1 MVFVIFNQN
10 WLCVYG
16 RKVVTLPRTL
26 LALFPLLLS
35 TAGLPASAQAPVTVT
50 DHILQFHATSPQFKP
65 RSLTP
70 PARQVSFKSSVFVFG
85 DTEDLND
92 YRSPDAAH
100 PRFGSKLHGQRGLG
114 RVFLLTTCGDPCTNK
129 DFNAQRSVWINKS
142 IDPALDDWQQ
152 AIVVDRFGLTLL
164 PVMFDQP
171 RLDEASRLEKIQ
183 LEFAINGSLVHG
195 SGAEMRVGNSGIS
208 HYYIQV
214 FEKKE
219 SSCRQYGRSFG
230 EGAASEDDDGDYVSI
245 DIPLARKFPQ
255 TANGIVVGAPKVYDS
270 VALMALRNAAL
281 TQMQA
286 INPFVASAITGNYGT
301 LQGVTKDVSY
311 LNLQGQYAPPA
322 PATVSSINDQTVTCP
337 AGYYP
342 YGASACAPIA
352 SGTTSAPLT
361 ATATSVTATP
371 SAPLAPT
378 IPAAPSYTAP
388 ATPGVVGQS
397 SADSLVEQVQLSA
410 QLQVY
415 QLLLQGAQSDTL
427 FLQNSRAVANRAQT
441 TIGFPISIDPPRQFR
456 HAVAEVRILI
466 EPFPSPTSS
475 ETPAVSIV
483 NLLPSQK
490 TYNVAKITSK
500 QRSFGGAAVIE
511 QVASVGVSGGKSK
524 DRLYLAKDTDTVALQ
539 YDHPSVRPLR
549 SPLPDQ
555 ALTGLEAA
563 MRMQRLDECDNA
575 WFALDD
581 ADGRAELDDKNS
593 RDNSVLFGW
602 QFRPVLGADYVA
614 GGPRQV
620 FAQLALPEAL
630 GDRKFLPAVL
640 VQTRWREYDEKRQ
653 VVGPVFHSSCTVTP
667 IYDPVI
673 LEDPLRVHDATW
685 DDVGSG
691 VLKIR
696 AHGSFFSPAITMQNG
711 NKSYAPVITDG
722 HEIQFYAPAKDLLLN
737 GEIKLLSNTGSST
750 SLTIPSTD
758 RQGCRLDST
767 SMWAIPQADGTAR
780 VTMIVNS
787 GKKFEEQ
794 KIQPRP
800 LVLIGTDVYGLKEK
814 PFQNPSFCDS
824 KDVCL
829 YHFTAPADSLRSASS
844 YYVRDISWSNASL
857 SNTIRFTPFMAKLS
871 KYSQDPPKLAPVSAD
886 AKVLSRNVTR
896 QKTAPPKPVSPAVTY
911 MIAGTDLKYL
921 TDQDVFDM
929 KVYSM
934 GAAEG
939 IVPTKLSVLSDT
951 QALLTLPCTPTG
963 KTITIA
969 WSPSHWPLNK
979 EAPIAWDLA
988 LPGKEPAAT
997 IAPSPTFLYAGD
1009 SRTVTYTGADFSNV
1023 QSVGFEGAT
1032 SLPFKVSSDNPQSMD
1047 VVVTTAV
1054 TKEAGHKELIAT
1066 ARDSKGKL
1074 SKVVLPIEI
1083 FKR

>member
-1 MVFVIFNQN
+1 M
-10 WLCVYG
+10 
-16 RKVVTLPRTL
+16 TLSRTL
-26 LALFPLLLS
+26 LALSPLLLLS
-35 TAGLPASAQAPVTVT
+35 AALPASAQAPVTVT
-50 DHILQFHATSPQFKP
+50 DHILQFHSQPPQLKTRP
-65 RSLTP
+65 LSP
-70 PARQVSFKSSVFVFG
+70 PARQISFRSSVFVVG

-92 YRSPDAAH
+92 YRYPNAAH

-114 RVFLLTTCGDPCTNK
+114 RVFLLTTCTTSSCTNK
-129 DFNAQRSVWINKS
+129 DFDAQRSVWINKS
-142 IDPALDDWQQ
+142 IDPAFDDWQQ
-152 AIVVDRFGLTLL
+152 AIIVDRFGLNLL
-164 PVMFDQP
+164 PVMFEQP
-171 RLDEASRLEKIQ
+171 KSGDVAKLEKIQ

-195 SGAEMRVGNSGIS
+195 TGGEMRVGNSGLS

-214 FEKKE
+214 FEKRE
-219 SSCRQYGRSFG
+219 GSCREYRRTYDAGAPSEDQS
-230 EGAASEDDDGDYVSI
+230 AASEDEDGDYVSI
-245 DIPLARKFPQ
+245 DLPLARKFPQ
-255 TANGIVVGAPKVYDS
+255 TANGIVVGSPKVYDS
-270 VALMALRNAAL
+270 VALMALRNTTL

-322 PATVSSINDQTVTCP
+322 PPTVSSISDNVATCP

-342 YGASACAPIA
+342 AGPSACAPI
-352 SGTTSAPLT
+352 STGTASAPLT
-361 ATATSVTATP
+361 ATGATVTVTP
-371 SAPLAPT
+371 AAPLAPA

-388 ATPGVVGQS
+388 ATPGVIGQS

-511 QVASVGVSGGKSK
+511 QVASVGASAGKSK

-555 ALTGLEAA
+555 ALTGLQAA
-563 MRMQRLDECDNA
+563 VRMQRLDECDNA
-575 WFALDD
+575 WFAVDD
-581 ADGRAELDDKNS
+581 ADRAVLDDKNS
-593 RDNSVLFGW
+593 RGNSVLFGW

-673 LEDPLRVHDATW
+673 LEDPLRVHDTTW
-685 DDVGSG
+685 EDVGNG

-711 NKSYAPVITDG
+711 NKTYSPVNTDG

-737 GEIKLLSNTGSST
+737 GELKLLSNTGSST

-758 RQGCRLDST
+758 PHGCRLDST

-780 VTMIVNS
+780 VTMLINA
-787 GKKFEEQ
+787 GKKFQEQ
-794 KIQPRP
+794 KIQPHP

-829 YHFTAPADSLRSASS
+829 YHFTAPADSLRAAGS
-844 YYVRDISWSNASL
+844 YYVRDISWSNSSL

-871 KYSQDPPKLAPVSAD
+871 QYSQDPPKPAPLSAD
-886 AKVLSRNVTR
+886 AKMVSRNVAK
-896 QKTAPPKPVSPAVTY
+896 QPVTY
-911 MIAGTDLKYL
+911 MIAGTNFKYL

-929 KVYSM
+929 KVYTM

-939 IVPTKLSVLSDT
+939 IVPVKFSVLSDT
-951 QALLTLPCTPTG
+951 QALLTLPSNPIG

-979 EAPIAWDLA
+979 EAPIAWDLT
-988 LPGKEPAAT
+988 LPGSEPPAVV
-997 IAPSPTFLYAGD
+997 APSPSFLYAGD
-1009 SRTVTYTGADFSNV
+1009 SRTVTYTGVDFSNV
-1023 QSVGFEGAT
+1023 QRVAFEGAT
-1032 SLPFKVSSDNPQSMD
+1032 SLPFKPSTDNPQSMD

-1054 TKEAGHKELIAT
+1054 TKEPGHKELIAT
-1066 ARDSKGKL
+1066 TRDSKGKL
-1074 SKVVLPIEI
+1074 SKIVLPLEI

>member
-1 MVFVIFNQN
+1 MT
-10 WLCVYG
+10 LSC
-16 RKVVTLPRTL
+16 TLPAL
-26 LALFPLLLS
+26 LPIVLLS
-35 TAGLPASAQAPVTVT
+35 AALPASAQAPVTVT
-50 DHILQFHATSPQFKP
+50 DHILQFHSIAPQFKARP
-65 RSLTP
+65 LTP
-70 PARQVSFKSSVFVFG
+70 PARQISFGSSVFVIG

-92 YRSPDAAH
+92 YRSPDATH
-100 PRFGSKLHGQRGLG
+100 PRFGSKLHGQHGLG
-114 RVFLLTTCGDPCTNK
+114 RIFLLTTCADSCTNK

-152 AIVVDRFGLTLL
+152 AVLVDRFGLNLL
-164 PVMFDQP
+164 PVMFEQP
-171 RLDEASRLEKIQ
+171 KFDEASKLEKIQ

-195 SGAEMRVGNSGIS
+195 TGGEMRVGNSGIS

-219 SSCRQYGRSFG
+219 SSCREYSRTYG
-230 EGAASEDDDGDYVSI
+230 EGAAAHDEDGDYVSI
-245 DIPLARKFPQ
+245 DLPLARKFPQ
-255 TANGIVVGAPKVYDS
+255 TANGIVVGSPKVYDS
-270 VALMALRNAAL
+270 VALMALRNTAL

-322 PATVSSINDQTVTCP
+322 PPTVSSLSDNIATCP

-342 YGASACAPIA
+342 TGPSSCAPIT
-352 SGTTSAPLT
+352 SGSTAAPLS
-361 ATATSVTATP
+361 ATGATVTVTP
-371 SAPLAPT
+371 AAPLAPT

-388 ATPGVVGQS
+388 ATPGVIGQS

-483 NLLPSQK
+483 SLLPSQK

-511 QVASVGVSGGKSK
+511 QVASVGASAGKSK

-539 YDHPSVRPLR
+539 YDHPSVHPLR

-555 ALTGLEAA
+555 ALTGIEAA
-563 MRMQRLDECDNA
+563 VRMQRLDECDNA
-575 WFALDD
+575 WYALDD
-581 ADGRAELDDKNS
+581 ADGRAVLDDKNS

-614 GGPRQV
+614 GGPRLV

-673 LEDPLRVHDATW
+673 LEDPLRVHDTTW
-685 DDVGSG
+685 DDVGNG

-711 NKSYAPVITDG
+711 NKSYSPVNTDG

-758 RQGCRLDST
+758 PQHCRLDST

-794 KIQPRP
+794 KIQPHP

-814 PFQNPSFCDS
+814 PFQDPSFCDS

-829 YHFTAPADSLRSASS
+829 YHFTAPTDSLRAAGS
-844 YYVRDISWSNASL
+844 YYVRDISWSNSSL

-871 KYSQDPPKLAPVSAD
+871 MYSQDASKSTPAPVAAD
-886 AKVLSRNVTR
+886 AKMVSRNVVR
-896 QKTAPPKPVSPAVTY
+896 PKTAPPPKPAITPVTF
-911 MIAGTDLKYL
+911 MIAGTNLKYL

-929 KVYSM
+929 KVYTM

-939 IVPTKLSVLSDT
+939 IVPSKLSVLSDT
-951 QALLTLPCTPTG
+951 QALLTLPWTPTG
-963 KTITIA
+963 KTITLA

-979 EAPIAWDLA
+979 EAPLAWDLT
-988 LPGKEPAAT
+988 LPGKEPPAV
-997 IAPSPTFLYAGD
+997 IAPSPSFLYAGD
-1009 SRTVTYTGADFSNV
+1009 SRTVTYTGVDFSNV
-1023 QSVGFEGAT
+1023 QSVAFEGAT
-1032 SLPFKVSSDNPQSMD
+1032 SLPFKPSSDNPQSMD
-1047 VVVTTAV
+1047 VVVTTSV
-1054 TKEAGHKELIAT
+1054 TKEPGHKELIAT
-1066 ARDSKGKL
+1066 TRDSKGKL
-1074 SKVVLPIEI
+1074 GKIVLPIEI

>member
-1 MVFVIFNQN
+1 MT
-10 WLCVYG
+10 LS
-16 RKVVTLPRTL
+16 RTLPAL
-26 LALFPLLLS
+26 LPLLLS
-35 TAGLPASAQAPVTVT
+35 IAAGPACAQAPITVT
-50 DHILQFHATSPQFKP
+50 DHILQFHSVPPQLKTRP
-65 RSLTP
+65 LTP
-70 PARQVSFKSSVFVFG
+70 PARQISFKSSVFVVS

-92 YRSPDAAH
+92 YRYPDAAH

-114 RVFLLTTCGDPCTNK
+114 RIFLLTTCTGACSNK
-129 DFNAQRSVWINKS
+129 DFDAQRSVWINKS
-142 IDPALDDWQQ
+142 IDPAFDDWQQ
-152 AIVVDRFGLTLL
+152 AIVVDHFGLNLL
-164 PVMFDQP
+164 PVMFEQ
-171 RLDEASRLEKIQ
+171 RKLDEASKLEKIQ

-195 SGAEMRVGNSGIS
+195 TGGEMRLGNSGIS

-219 SSCRQYGRSFG
+219 SSCREYSRSYG
-230 EGAASEDDDGDYVSI
+230 EGAGSQDEDGDYVSI
-245 DIPLARKFPQ
+245 DIPIARKFPQ

-270 VALMALRNAAL
+270 VALMGLRNTAL

-286 INPFVASAITGNYGT
+286 INPFVASAITGSYGT
-301 LQGVTKDVSY
+301 VQGVTRDVSY

-322 PATVSSINDQTVTCP
+322 PPTVSSLSDNTATCP

-352 SGTTSAPLT
+352 SGTSSAPLT
-361 ATATSVTATP
+361 ASGSTLTVTPA
-371 SAPLAPT
+371 APLAPT
-378 IPAAPSYTAP
+378 IPAAPSYSAP
-388 ATPGVVGQS
+388 ATPGVIGQS

-415 QLLLQGAQSDTL
+415 QLLLQGAQSDAL

-511 QVASVGVSGGKSK
+511 QVASVGASAGKSK

-539 YDHPSVRPLR
+539 YDHPSVHPLR

-555 ALTGLEAA
+555 ALTGLQAA
-563 MRMQRLDECDNA
+563 VRMQRLDECDNA

-673 LEDPLRVHDATW
+673 LEDPLRVHDTTW
-685 DDVGSG
+685 DDVGNG

-711 NKSYAPVITDG
+711 NKTYPPVITDG

-737 GEIKLLSNTGSST
+737 GELKLLSNAGFST

-758 RQGCRLDST
+758 PRGCRLDST

-780 VTMIVNS
+780 VTMIVKS

-794 KIQPRP
+794 KIQPHP

-829 YHFTAPADSLRSASS
+829 YHFTAPADSLRAAGS
-844 YYVRDISWSNASL
+844 YYVRDISWSNSSL
-857 SNTIRFTPFMAKLS
+857 SSTIRFTPFMAKLS
-871 KYSQDPPKLAPVSAD
+871 LYSQDSSKPAPESAD
-886 AKVLSRNVTR
+886 AKIVVRIVNR
-896 QKTAPPKPVSPAVTY
+896 QKTATPPKPASPPVTY
-911 MIAGTDLKYL
+911 MIAGTNLKYL

-929 KVYSM
+929 KVYMM
-934 GAAEG
+934 GAADG
-939 IVPTKLSVLSDT
+939 IVPTKLSVLSDS
-951 QALLTLPCTPTG
+951 QALVTLPYTPAG
-963 KTITIA
+963 KSITLA

-979 EAPIAWDLA
+979 EAPIAWDLT
-988 LPGKEPAAT
+988 LPGKEPPAVVAAS
-997 IAPSPTFLYAGD
+997 PSFLYAGD
-1009 SRTVTYTGADFSNV
+1009 SRTVTYTGVDFSNV
-1023 QSVGFEGAT
+1023 QSVAFEGAT
-1032 SLPFKVSSDNPQSMD
+1032 SLPFKPSADNPQSMD
-1047 VVVTTAV
+1047 VVVTSAV
-1054 TKEAGHKELIAT
+1054 TKEPGHKELIAT
-1066 ARDSKGKL
+1066 TRDSKGKV